1 MKRRRLF
8 WIVLAVAVII
18 VIVGGL
24 TLRQVA
30 ARRDA
35 AADARTATVERRS
48 LQVNVTA
55 SGSIEPTAEVDLTF
69 DRPGRVQEVLVGIGD
84 AVPAGQ
90 ALVRLETTELERAVA
105 QAELNLRQ
113 AELRLQRLQEPAGE
127 TDVRSAQH
135 GVSQAAAALEVAQL
149 NLTSV
154 LSSTLLNESLE
165 DAQER
170 FEDARNRYEARLAEY
185 ERGEIDYYFVDLAWQ
200 TYQNADRALA
210 RIQQQGDVQLESARS
225 EVQRTEQAYQ
235 EALDRLN
242 QLLDGADALDLEA
255 AELDVRAAELALEE
269 ARRNLALA
277 TLLAPFDGIVAAV
290 NVTVGEMAPSGLPAV
305 SVVDPSLFRI
315 TVSVDEID
323 ITGMQVGLPVEV
335 VLDALPDL
343 VLPGTVERIGP
354 AATVDGGVVSY
365 PVVVALAPADAPLRS
380 GMSATATI
388 MVEEL
393 AGQLLIPNW
402 TVRIDQTTG
411 QPYVYR
417 QIPGG
422 LEQVY
427 VRLGVRYEGYSQVLD
442 GLDEGDVLVEVRE
455 SSGFFQGGAGPFGGQ

>member
-8 WIVLAVAVII
+8 WIVLVVVAIIAVV
-18 VIVGGL
+18 VGL
-24 TLRQVA
+24 SLRQLA
-30 ARRDA
+30 ARRNA
-35 AADARTATVERRS
+35 AAEARTAAVERNS
-48 LQVNVTA
+48 LQVTVTA
-55 SGSIEPTAEVDLTF
+55 SGSIEPAAEVDLTF
-69 DRPGRVQEVLVGIGD
+69 DRPGRVREVLVGIGD
-84 AVPAGQ
+84 TVVAGQ
-90 ALVRLETTELERAVA
+90 ALARLDTTELERALA

-113 AELRLQRLQEPAGE
+113 AQLRLQRLQEPAGE
-127 TDVRSAQH
+127 ADTRQAQH
-135 GVSQAAAALEVAQL
+135 GVSQAATALEVAQL

-170 FEDARNRYEARLAEY
+170 FEDAQNRYEARLAEY

-200 TYQNADRALA
+200 VYQNADRALA

-225 EVQRTEQAYQ
+225 EVQRTQQAYQ

-242 QLLDGADALDLEA
+242 QLLGGADAVDLEA
-255 AELDVRAAELALEE
+255 AQLDVRAGELALEE
-269 ARRNLALA
+269 ARSNLALA

-290 NVTVGEMAPSGLPAV
+290 NITSGETAPTGLPAV
-305 SVVDPSLFRI
+305 SLVDPSLFRI

-335 VLDALPDL
+335 VLDALSDL

-365 PVVVALAPADAPLRS
+365 PVIVALAPTDAPLRS

-422 LEQVY
+422 IEQVY
-427 VRLGVRYEGYSQVLD
+427 VRLGVRYEGYSQVLG

-455 SSGFFQGGAGPFGGQ
+455 SSGFFQGRPGAFGGQ